1 MSVDNWSPQDP
12 HAPHANGC
20 AAKVKRPSSDRAK
33 TGSAAVGPD
42 GRLSWAIA
50 ITCFVINFISSCFY
64 RCTGMFFNSIM
75 DTFGASRGDASVPV
89 SLYGGFYNVAGLVA
103 GALIKSFGVRYTI
116 VLGGIMMS
124 IGYSVSF
131 FATSTLFIVLTVGVV
146 TGAGHGIITSCSI
159 VAVTQYFD
167 KRRGIALGLNLAG
180 PPVTS
185 LVVPKLL
192 EWLLSEY
199 GLRGTFLLL
208 GGCLANVP
216 VLGMLLRNPPWEKNI
231 RDASAALD
239 QKSFTQVANGGTQRV
254 SVVCNNKDIKV
265 PGRISVE
272 IDPIPARGRRRS
284 TVISVAKPTEV
295 LQSTTINVRRL
306 MVADLVRRGT
316 ASNVNADRD
325 FSGKLC
331 SPSPEHR
338 PSIASRRSSMF
349 ASSVGEA
356 SPSEVSSIA
365 PTVSPKYAAMERRGT
380 MMSVAGSMFAAK
392 RLSLNQ
398 GDAFSRRGTVI
409 SVTCPSGLGN
419 LQETTVEVTAVEA
432 RSSALRSLKEVLC
445 APRMYFHTL
454 SFLTYL
460 FFVDSYLSVMFDL
473 GEDIGVPVS
482 ESVVALTLL
491 SAMDT
496 VGRFFVPFLSD
507 YGLASTASLITACY
521 LSLSVIS
528 ALIPLVAGKLVFL
541 AVSAILGLPGG
552 YILVGTSER
561 ISTELGTDNLPMA
574 YGVLV
579 LVSAAGSFV
588 RPPVVGAF
596 RDTIGSYD
604 GLFQLMAGMLAL
616 ALLFNVGLWINGRPS
631 SKKSRMTAPA
641 QDSGAHVSTGEPL
654 PTLAE
659 VVDNTT
665 L

>member
-1 MSVDNWSPQDP
+1 MQEYVYIAQVNTVDEERKQDP

-89 SLYGGFYNVAGLVA
+89 SLYGGFYNVA
-103 GALIKSFGVRYTI
+103 
-116 VLGGIMMS
+116 
-124 IGYSVSF
+124 
-131 FATSTLFIVLTVGVV
+131 
-146 TGAGHGIITSCSI
+146 GAGHGIITSCSI